1 MVVAIDAV
9 RLFAGFVE
17 WNTRGLWLDI
27 TETLEGLWEDRQTVL
42 DLEPPDIEL
51 LEILNQ
57 MFGSIFKRV
66 DDDDE
71 GGML

>member
-1 MVVAIDAV
+1 MVAIDAV
-9 RLFAGFVE
+9 RLFAGFVD

-27 TETLEGLWEDRQTVL
+27 TETLEGLWEDRQTFLEV
-42 DLEPPDIEL
+42 EPPDIEL
-51 LEILNQ
+51 FEILNQ
-57 MFGSIFKRV
+57 MFGSLFNKRV

>member
-1 MVVAIDAV
+1 MVAIDAV

-17 WNTRGLWLDI
+17 WDARGLWLDI
-27 TETLEGLWEDRQTVL
+27 TETLEGLWEDRQTFLEV
-42 DLEPPDIEL
+42 EPPDIEL

-57 MFGSIFKRV
+57 MFGSIFTKRV

>member
-1 MVVAIDAV
+1 MVAIDAV

-17 WNTRGLWLDI
+17 WDVRGLWLDI

-57 MFGSIFKRV
+57 IFGSIFKRV